1 MPNGTLSKFC
11 AWDFQAKGLSGAA
24 KWEPPGK
31 TGAQVSHRNQPG
43 NSCAQPAVLQSYTPL
58 YPHHPQVIFTTCSRN
73 EATIWSLF
81 CGCCVFSLW
90 LPWVTTQRATAE
102 SRHTGQRCAA
112 LIQVSASPQEETC
125 PDHMVTIPA
134 RIKAE
139 PFS

>member
-1 MPNGTLSKFC
+1 MAHCQSSVLGISK
-11 AWDFQAKGLSGAA
+11 QKGSLGQPSGSL
-24 KWEPPGK
+24 PGRRGPRLA
-31 TGAQVSHRNQPG
+31 TEISQE

-58 YPHHPQVIFTTCSRN
+58 YPHHPQVISTTCSRN
-73 EATIWSLF
+73 EATTWSLF

-90 LPWVTTQRATAE
+90 LPWVTTQRTTAE